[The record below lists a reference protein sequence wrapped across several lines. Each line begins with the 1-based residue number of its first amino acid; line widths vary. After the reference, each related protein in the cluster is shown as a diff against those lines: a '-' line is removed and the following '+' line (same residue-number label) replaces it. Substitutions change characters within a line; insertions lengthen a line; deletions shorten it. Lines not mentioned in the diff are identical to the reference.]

1 MDNLNIN
8 LKSEFR
14 SRFNAGNGGSQYSS
28 EYRPLYDDF
37 FDSQV
42 QFSNSL
48 YYICIFQIPPHPIPW
63 RAIILATLLFVFGT
77 ILIVIGTLLLAGF
90 CDPKYNDRTWPVL
103 ILGLLMFIPGLYHV
117 RIAYYA
123 FKGYKV
129 ESAQIMYLKIING
142 TVLLS
147 DIGFI
152 YFTCLI
158 NAVIIIFNIVRY
170 CGKLPHAI
178 ADFFEWFV
186 HQILFYRE
194 VYPQESF
201 EMVKFCNYPCY
212 VTDVC
217 IDCKSS
223 CPYVIDY
230 IREWHSILSATCE
243 PGEITVIIQIEDPA
257 MRKKLIERYYLR
269 IFIRG
274 SQGRKLLPNWKNF
287 ENSLP
292 DIISRLISVTEVEN
306 VRHPLKT
313 ESNHYATNS
322 ERDSGAFVPLLDGR
336 IVPIGTV
343 ASDNMKMNIFLLRP
357 IN

>member
-1 MDNLNIN
+1 M
-8 LKSEFR
+8 SM
-14 SRFNAGNGGSQYSS
+14 
-28 EYRPLYDDF
+28 
-37 FDSQV
+37 
-42 QFSNSL
+42 
-48 YYICIFQIPPHPIPW
+48 
-63 RAIILATLLFVFGT
+63 
-77 ILIVIGTLLLAGF
+77 
-90 CDPKYNDRTWPVL
+90 RTEDL
-103 ILGLLMFIPGLYHV
+103 
-117 RIAYYA
+117 
-123 FKGYKV
+123 
-129 ESAQIMYLKIING
+129 EE
-142 TVLLS
+142 
-147 DIGFI
+147 
-152 YFTCLI
+152 
-158 NAVIIIFNIVRY
+158 
-170 CGKLPHAI
+170 LPHAI

-287 ENSLP
+287 EYSLP

-313 ESNHYATNS
+313 ESNHYHAVFVFFTERVMCRYEKKFSQSDCFNLLIDNTILNKFKLYATNS